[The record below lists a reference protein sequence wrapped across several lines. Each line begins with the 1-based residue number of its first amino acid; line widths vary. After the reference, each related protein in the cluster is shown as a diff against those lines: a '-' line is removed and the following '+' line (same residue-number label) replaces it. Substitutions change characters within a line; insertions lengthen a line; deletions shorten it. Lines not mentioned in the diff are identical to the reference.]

1 VIWNELRK
9 HLGKGISTL
18 PEMPVKVTDRIY
30 QAGPAFLMTSNTLK
44 DFSPSDE
51 PIITLIIWAP
61 SAGALKRAFNG
72 DIESDDGISGI
83 PPNEMLIS
91 PTANTW
97 GTIKEQAKELG
108 IKFLESASYRIMTDG
123 AFIQKQLQSRTYR
136 AYFRSRN
143 TKFNE
148 HPYVIAVTA

>member
-1 VIWNELRK
+1 
-9 HLGKGISTL
+9 
-18 PEMPVKVTDRIY
+18 MPVKVTDRIY

-83 PPNEMLIS
+83 PQM
-91 PTANTW
+91 
-97 GTIKEQAKELG
+97 KC
-108 IKFLESASYRIMTDG
+108 
-123 AFIQKQLQSRTYR
+123 
-136 AYFRSRN
+136 
-143 TKFNE
+143 
-148 HPYVIAVTA
+148 